1 MNNRVSLYSVKRDT
15 VGLKDIYLPNIIQVG
30 ATRKWNQN
38 ILGKNIIIAVLD
50 TGVDESHPSLN
61 RQVIGGFNF
70 SNDYH
75 GDITIYKDNNGHGTH
90 VAGIIVSKFRSDIN
104 VVGVAPEAKILAL
117 KVLDMNGI
125 GNVKSL
131 IEAIH
136 YSIDW
141 RGPNQEKVEVINISL
156 GVKNEDPELHAAI
169 KRAVREQI
177 PVVAAAGNYGDG
189 NVFSKE
195 YLYPG
200 AYQEVI
206 EVGAVDGNN
215 SITSF
220 TNTNEQIDIYA
231 PGVQIISSYLNG
243 DTISFSGTSMAVPHV
258 SGAIALLIDQERRK
272 GISLNES
279 EIFSHL
285 CKSTKPMNL
294 SNKEIEGCGALYL
307 S

>member
-1 MNNRVSLYSVKRDT
+1 M
-15 VGLKDIYLPNIIQVG
+15 GFKDIYLPNIIQIG
-30 ATRKWNQN
+30 ADHKWDQN
-38 ILGKNIIIAVLD
+38 ITGKNVVVSVLD
-50 TGVDESHPSLN
+50 TGVDELHPNLSG
-61 RQVIGGFNF
+61 QVIGGLNF
-70 SNDYH
+70 TNDYQ
-75 GDITIYKDNNGHGTH
+75 GDVSIYKDNNGHGTH
-90 VAGIIVSKFRSDIN
+90 VSGIITGKFSTDNN
-104 VVGVAPEAKILAL
+104 VVGVAPEARILAL

-156 GVKNEDPELHAAI
+156 GVKQNDPELHE
-169 KRAVREQI
+169 AVKKAVEAQI
-177 PVVAAAGNYGDG
+177 PVVTAAGNYGDG
-189 NVFSKE
+189 NIFSNE

-206 EVGAVDGNN
+206 EVGAVDRNN
-215 SITSF
+215 KITSF

-231 PGVQIISSYLNG
+231 PGVHIVSTYLNG
-243 DTISFSGTSMAVPHV
+243 DLITYSGTSMAAPHV
-258 SGAIALLIDQERRK
+258 SGAIALLKDQVRSNR
-272 GISLNES
+272 ISLNES
-279 EIFSHL
+279 EIFSLL
-285 CKSTKPMNL
+285 CKNTKPMNL